1 MLIEGVPGVAKTLAV
16 ETLATA
22 VGGTFA
28 RLQFTPDLVPADI
41 IGTRIYKAGQ
51 DAFDVELG
59 PVFANFVLTD
69 EINRAP
75 AKVQSALLEVMAE
88 RQVSIGGVTHP
99 LPDPFLVLATQ
110 NPIESEG
117 VYPLPEAQRDR
128 FLMKVLVDYPTPE
141 EEREIVYRMG
151 SEPPVAETVLGPDEL
166 RRLQKTASQVFV
178 HHALVDY
185 VVRLVVATRTPR
197 EHGMED
203 VATWVSYGASPRAS
217 LGLIAASRALAL
229 VRGRDYVL
237 PQDILDVTADVLR
250 HRLVLSY
257 DALADGVPADHIVK
271 RIVQTVPLPQVAPRQ
286 NAGGFGPGTPGGPH
300 VPHVCGGPAPA
311 PAGPAADGRPAVR
324 PAGVQRLR
332 PRAAVGVIR
341 RRRQAESL
349 QPGPEHPGLLLHP
362 ATPGSG
368 IEPGAG
374 DGAPPRFAD
383 GPADVL
389 LRRLELTV
397 RRRLDGLLQGDHL
410 GLVPGSGSEAG
421 DSRTYHPGD
430 DVRRMDWPVTARTQ
444 VPHIRETIADR
455 ELETWAVVDLSASL
469 DFGTA
474 ACQKRD
480 LAIAGLAAVGHLTV
494 HGGNRLGAVVTT
506 GERIDRYPAMP
517 GRLAAERLLRSVV
530 ATPRAVGRAPGGSG
544 RRAGDAAP
552 PGPPSRAWS
561 WSSPTSSA
569 TATGSGR
576 CAGSPPGTSCWP
588 SRWSTRASWS
598 WSTSGLLTVVD
609 PESGQTL
616 EVPTG
621 DAEFRARFA
630 HGAAAQREEIATALR
645 RAGAGHLQLQHRPR
659 LADGRRPIRR
669 RTPSRRQRRCV
680 AMTFQAPLWLLALL
694 GVAALVGVL
703 RAGAAAPEGVRR
715 PVHQRRAAGL
725 DHAQAPGLA
734 PAPGLRGASR
744 SGWPRWWCPSP
755 SRAPWCGCRGRRR
768 PW

>member
-1 MLIEGVPGVAKTLAV
+1 MSTAASTPIESSPAPVPPSVDAARLERVLFEIKRVIVGQDRLVERMLVALLAKGHVLLEGVPGVAKTLAV
-16 ETLATA
+16 ETLARA

-128 FLMKVLVDYPTPE
+128 FLMKVLVDYPSPE

-166 RRLQKTASQVFV
+166 MRLQKTASQVFV

-185 VVRLVVATRTPR
+185 VVRLVVATRSPR

-237 PQDILDVTADVLR
+237 PQDVLDVTADVLR

-286 NAGGFGPGTPGGPH
+286 NAGGFGPERP
-300 VPHVCGGPAPA
+300 
-311 PAGPAADGRPAVR
+311 GRPARAAVR
-324 PAGVQRLR
+324 PAPGPAAGRGRAGHRRGTAPRAPTGTPRARRKGRTRRDPPSSRSGARPPRAAR
-332 PRAAVGVIR
+332 PRAPGAAPAPGHAGFRDRAGRGRRRAAALHRRPDRRAAAPAGAHRAAAAGRAAAGRPPRAGARLRLGGRRLPHLPPRGRRPADGLAGHGAHPGAARPRDDRRPRARDVGGRRPVGQPRLRHRQLPEARPRDRRARRGRPPHRARRQPAR
-341 RRRQAESL
+341 RRRHHGRAG
-349 QPGPEHPGLLLHP
+349 GPLSRRCP
-362 ATPGSG
+362 AGWPPSG
-368 IEPGAG
+368 CCARSSRPRGRPADGGATW
-374 DGAPPRFAD
+374 PPRW
-383 GPADVL
+383 
-389 LRRLELTV
+389 RRCAGRP
-397 RRRLDGLLQGDHL
+397 RRR
-410 GLVPGSGSEAG
+410 GLVVVISDFLG
-421 DSRTYHPGD
+421 DS
-430 DVRRMDWPVTARTQ
+430 DWERPLRGLSARHELLAIE
-444 VPHIRETIADR
+444 VVDPR
-455 ELETWAVVDLSASL
+455 ELELPDV
-469 DFGTA
+469 
-474 ACQKRD
+474 
-480 LAIAGLAAVGHLTV
+480 
-494 HGGNRLGAVVTT
+494 
-506 GERIDRYPAMP
+506 
-517 GRLAAERLLRSVV
+517 
-530 ATPRAVGRAPGGSG
+530 
-544 RRAGDAAP
+544 
-552 PGPPSRAWS
+552 
-561 WSSPTSSA
+561 
-569 TATGSGR
+569 
-576 CAGSPPGTSCWP
+576 
-588 SRWSTRASWS
+588 
-598 WSTSGLLTVVD
+598 GLLTVVD

-621 DAEFRARFA
+621 NAEFRARFA
-630 HGAAAQREEIATALR
+630 EGAAAQRAEIATALR
-645 RAGAGHLQLQHRPR
+645 RAGAGHLQLRTDR
-659 LADGRRPIRR
+659 DWLMDVVRFVAERR
-669 RTPSRRQRRCV
+669 R
-680 AMTFQAPLWLLALL
+680 
-694 GVAALVGVL
+694 
-703 RAGAAAPEGVRR
+703 AGSG
-715 PVHQRRAAGL
+715 
-725 DHAQAPGLA
+725 
-734 PAPGLRGASR
+734 GASR
-744 SGWPRWWCPSP
+744 
-755 SRAPWCGCRGRRR
+755 
-768 PW
+768 